1 MLAPILVALAMLA
14 PTTSRQSPAEAAEIA
29 QLHAEADAVIARAHA
44 HAQFSNDTRWDLPA
58 VRHRESGLRCLFQ
71 KGDRANQIVWIGGV
85 NTSGVGCVSRPA
97 GFRQT
102 LEAVKLKRGDTLDTV
117 FDASVLNVTWE
128 RPEAKLYEGN
138 RTVVRVEPGAGGATP
153 AETRSARYVVNKGGE
168 AVFSL
173 VSVALVDG
181 WVIRQSFEAPLAR
194 AEEADMLAGVVMST
208 TLIDLAARGA

>member
-1 MLAPILVALAMLA
+1 MLPILLAVALLA
-14 PTTSRQSPAEAAEIA
+14 PTTRQSPAEAADIA
-29 QLHAEADAVIARAHA
+29 QLHAEADAVIARARA
-44 HAQFSNDTRWDLPA
+44 HSQFSNDTRWDFPA
-58 VRHRESGLRCLFQ
+58 VRHRASGLRCLFQ
-71 KGDRANQIVWIGGV
+71 KGDRANEIVWIGGV

-102 LEAVKLKRGDTLDTV
+102 LEAVKLRQGETLDAV
-117 FDASVLNVTWE
+117 FNASVLNVTWQ
-128 RPEAKLYEGN
+128 RPEAKLYEGD
-138 RTVVRVEPGAGGATP
+138 RMVVRVEPQPGGPVP
-153 AETRSARYVVNKGGE
+153 AEARSARYVISKQGE